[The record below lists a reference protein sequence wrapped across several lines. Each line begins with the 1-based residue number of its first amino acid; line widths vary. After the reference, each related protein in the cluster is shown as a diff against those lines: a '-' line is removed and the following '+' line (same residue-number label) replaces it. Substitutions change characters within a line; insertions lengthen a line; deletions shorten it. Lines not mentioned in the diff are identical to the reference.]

1 MKDKLKREVICRII
15 SLYLFQRNSL
25 YQTETQNQQFGDQLC

>member
-15 SLYLFQRNSL
+15 SLYLLQRNSL
-25 YQTETQNQQFGDQLC
+25 HQTETQNQRFGHQLC